1 MSENIEPQDIE
12 SAEFDDEL
20 SDEAIDR
27 EAGNRGPICCC
38 AGSFK

>member
-1 MSENIEPQDIE
+1 MSEKIEPQDIE